1 MGATV
6 TEEPDHAPIR
16 LQVGAALFPT
26 AIFVSA
32 SLVFLVQ
39 PMVAKLLLPKL
50 GGSPAVWNASMAFFQ
65 AMLLIGYAY
74 AYLLQRLRDLKW
86 QVIAHIGLLLA
97 AALALPIGLS
107 AAIGD
112 PSPNQPV
119 RWLLM
124 VLIGMV
130 GAPFAVLSATAPL
143 LQAWFT
149 RFRQG
154 RVGGEVNP
162 YPLYVASNV
171 GSILALVAYPVVV
184 EPLLTLSAQTLLWT
198 AGYGL
203 FVAVAVGLAI
213 LILCTSS
220 ISTAGAPIAHAPS
233 RKINS
238 WRQRVGWTLLAA
250 AASSLMLGVT
260 TYISTDVAAMPFLWV
275 LPLALYL
282 VTFVVSFQQKPAVA
296 PKVALLA
303 QSVLVPLCLASMPLV
318 DLSWSLL
325 LLLHLSGFFFTA
337 LVCHQALSARRPDPA
352 RLTEFY
358 FFVSLGGVIGGATT
372 AFLAPVLFNF
382 VLEYPLVLVLAALAR
397 PRSPDRFSRE
407 DWILCGVAIMA
418 TAALTLVSE
427 FSNVTTLMLIFSL
440 SIGVGT
446 ALLLRS
452 RRWPFTLALAALATQ
467 AIVAGGI
474 SNDIFTVRSFFGV
487 NRVKS
492 ATVAALGGGVHL
504 LAHGTTVH
512 GSQAL
517 SPTFRCRPTSYYA
530 PEGAIGQVYTEIEA
544 SQPKLNIGVV
554 GLGSGELATYARQSD
569 RMRFFEIDPA
579 VEMIARNPIYF
590 SYLSTCA
597 KGAIDVVLGDA
608 RLTLAHEPKGS
619 YDLLLLDAF
628 TSDAIPTHLLTAEAL
643 KEYLDLLKPNGVLL
657 LHISNRHLAL
667 EAPVAATA
675 AKVGAG
681 AIIQNFRPAPGTP
694 ALINAPTDVVLVSRS
709 SAALAKF
716 RSDPRWRA
724 AIAGTT
730 RAWTDDYTNILGALL
745 AKKSEPASPRPR

>member
-1 MGATV
+1 M
-6 TEEPDHAPIR
+6 TEESIDAPIR
-16 LQVGAALFPT
+16 VTVSAVLFPT

-74 AYLLQRLRDLKW
+74 AHLLQRLRDLRW
-86 QVIAHIGLLLA
+86 QVITHIGILSA

-107 AAIGD
+107 SAMGD

-130 GAPFAVLSATAPL
+130 GAPFAALSATAPL

-149 RFRQG
+149 RIRQSQ
-154 RVGGEVNP
+154 VAEEVNP

-171 GSILALVAYPVVV
+171 GSILALVAYPLVV
-184 EPLLTLSAQTLLWT
+184 EPLLALNAQTLVWT

-203 FVAVAVGLAI
+203 FVTLAVGLAI
-213 LILCTSS
+213 LILSTSS
-220 ISTAGAPIAHAPS
+220 ISTVGAPIAQEAQA
-233 RKINS
+233 RKNNG

-250 AASSLMLGVT
+250 APSSLMLGVT

-282 VTFVVSFQQKPAVA
+282 VTFIISFQQKPAIA

-303 QSVLVPLCLASMPLV
+303 QSVLVPFCLVSMPLV
-318 DLSWSLL
+318 DLSWSLVL
-325 LLLHLSGFFFTA
+325 MLHLAGFFFSA

-358 FFVSLGGVIGGATT
+358 FFVSLGGVVGGATT
-372 AFLAPVLFNF
+372 AFLAPVLFTL

-397 PRSPDRFSRE
+397 PRSTDRFSRE
-407 DWILCGVAIMA
+407 DWTLCGVSIV
-418 TAALTLVSE
+418 TAAVLTLVSE
-427 FSNVTTLMLIFSL
+427 FSNVTTLMIVFSL
-440 SIGVGT
+440 SIGAGT

-452 RRWPFTLALAALATQ
+452 RRWPFTLALAALAAQ
-467 AIVAGGI
+467 AIIAGGI

-492 ATVAALGGGVHL
+492 VSVAALGGDVHL
-504 LAHGTTVH
+504 LAHGTTLH

-530 PEGAIGQVYTEIEA
+530 PEGAIGQVYTDIEA
-544 SQPKLNIGVV
+544 TKPMLNIGVV
-554 GLGSGELATYARQSD
+554 GLGSGELATYARPAD

-579 VEMIARNPIYF
+579 VEAIARNPVYF
-590 SYLSTCA
+590 TFLSNCA

-619 YDLLLLDAF
+619 YDLLQLDAF

-694 ALINAPTDVVLVSRS
+694 TLINAPTDVVLVSRS
-709 SAALAKF
+709 PAALAKF
-716 RSDPRWRA
+716 TSDPRWRA

-745 AKKSEPASPRPR
+745 AKNGSR